1 MSIQDTKHRK
11 HTALVRP
18 AYGEFHTHEW
28 AVLGAPCGMIQE
40 LTATWIAA
48 LADEHPLGYVD
59 ADHPGANDGAH
70 HYAPAGA
77 AAVAT
82 DRIGFDEL
90 RRPAA
95 PEPFRRRTDFAAAAG
110 VLVNGNHFA
119 GKRQIVLLD
128 PRKRES
134 LHRKLDRLTDVG
146 LFLIAD
152 GGEVWDFLKTALPS
166 WADIPAWKAT
176 EIGRTIDWLRSE
188 LKKAIAPLKG
198 LVLAGGKSQRMG
210 TDKGA
215 LDYHGVPQRAHLHQQ
230 LSELGVPVALS
241 CRKEQQ
247 PELKSDFDQL
257 IPDTFT
263 GLGPFGAILSA
274 FRTDPTAAWLVVAC
288 DLPLLDTETLR
299 ALMAGRDP
307 NVYATAFHN
316 PATGWPDPLITI
328 WEPRAY
334 GLLLQYL
341 AQGYSCPRKA
351 LINSPIRELTLANAD
366 VLYNANK
373 PEEAALIRT
382 RLAKK

>member
-1 MSIQDTKHRK
+1 MSNKDTKHQK
-11 HTALVRP
+11 HAALLRP
-18 AYGEFHTHEW
+18 AYGKFHTLEW
-28 AVLGAPCGMIQE
+28 AVLGAPCGDIQR
-40 LTATWIAA
+40 LTAAWIAA
-48 LADEHPLGYVD
+48 LVDEHPLGYVD
-59 ADHPGANDGAH
+59 ADHPGVNDGAH
-70 HYAPAGA
+70 RYAPAGA

-90 RRPAA
+90 RRPTA
-95 PEPFRRRTDFAAAAG
+95 PEPFRRRADFAAAAG
-110 VLVNGNHFA
+110 VLVNGNHFG

-134 LHRKLDRLTDVG
+134 LRRKLDRLTDVR

-152 GGEVWDFLKTALPS
+152 GGEVWDFLKTALPN
-166 WADIPAWKAT
+166 WADIPVWKVT
-176 EIGRTIDWLRSE
+176 EIGRTVDWLRSE
-188 LKKAIAPLKG
+188 LQNATVPLKG

-215 LDYHGVPQRAHLHQQ
+215 LDYYGVPQRAHLHQQ
-230 LSELGVPVALS
+230 LSELGLPVALS

-288 DLPLLDTETLR
+288 DLPLLDTETLN
-299 ALMAGRDP
+299 LLIGGRDP
-307 NVYATAFHN
+307 NAYATAFHN
-316 PATGWPDPLITI
+316 PATGFPEPLITI

-373 PEEAALIRT
+373 PEEAALIRA